1 LSDFDQI
8 PLALVR
14 ETDDPVDFEGSK
26 VCERIGR
33 SSCEPTF
40 RILESFFSHKD
51 PRVAPARIR
60 ERADAIE
67 KGDMRILV
75 SDAQAARVEKRLK
88 ENVKRLI
95 ALQESDMM

>member
-1 LSDFDQI
+1 
-8 PLALVR
+8 
-14 ETDDPVDFEGSK
+14 
-26 VCERIGR
+26 
-33 SSCEPTF
+33 
-40 RILESFFSHKD
+40 
-51 PRVAPARIR
+51 VAPARTR

-88 ENVKRLI
+88 ANVERLI